1 MLKNPLQLGIMLFG
15 ITMLIFFVVYYFF
28 SGVNYYESSL
38 TANAFILPALY
49 AITAFLSVRY
59 FWKNN
64 DKVSFKDAFRRAFI
78 PMFTGGL
85 LSLFSI
91 FMFLNFVDSDAKD
104 LLNYQ
109 FVERNKKELTEV
121 YEKEKAALKTD
132 KDKEELERDY
142 QKSLQSFDK
151 EQVKDTNMFTF
162 RYFSIYFGAIFIFYL
177 VLSLF
182 FGAFFR
188 TKSPIQE
195 PV

>member
-151 EQVKDTNMFTF
+151 EQVKNTNMFTF